1 MNEQQKNILSWI
13 LTIGGALVLALLL
26 ITFVFRFHYISGSS
40 METTLHDKEFVFV
53 NKIIYRIGKPKR
65 GDVVNTHYPEDGEIS
80 KNNYSKRVIGM
91 PGDTIEIK
99 NSVVYINGDPEIDKW
114 MGEHNVSNMKQITIT
129 EGHYF
134 VMGDNRSNSK
144 DSREVGL
151 IPESYITGKIQFV
164 LFPFNKIRI
173 IR

>member
-80 KNNYSKRVIGM
+80 KNNYSKRRYNY
-91 PGDTIEIK
+91 EI
-99 NSVVYINGDPEIDKW
+99 
-114 MGEHNVSNMKQITIT
+114 
-129 EGHYF
+129 F
-134 VMGDNRSNSK
+134 
-144 DSREVGL
+144 
-151 IPESYITGKIQFV
+151 
-164 LFPFNKIRI
+164 
-173 IR
+173 